1 MAYRGHVRNGVVELD
16 EPASLPEG
24 AEVSVD
30 LVAAK
35 KVLTAS
41 GGETHRGN
49 GGSLYDRLSHV
60 IGRIDDLPSDFSRNH
75 DHYLY
80 GTPKK

>member
-30 LVAAK
+30 LIKTDGAGQ
-35 KVLTAS
+35 VLS
-41 GGETHRGN
+41 NEGQDSVP
-49 GGSLYDRLSHV
+49 SLYEQFKDFVGIISDGLPE
-60 IGRIDDLPSDFSRNH
+60 DLSRNH

-80 GTPKK
+80 GTPKN